1 MDKNLI
7 CDASKKLRLISINLF
22 EGHLKRINTLPEK
35 GELGQQLKL
44 AVKPERLQLSSS
56 EQSNEILRVFAE
68 LGVRVVL
75 ASPIPEEEPTPL
87 FQIEAVYQIDYEING
102 SIGKPAIDEF
112 VKYNAVHHV
121 WPFWRQYVF
130 SLSNQSG
137 LPCPEIPLN
146 TSLQSLDELRVDS
159 V

>member
-1 MDKNLI
+1 MDKDLI
-7 CDASKKLRLISINLF
+7 CEASKKLRLTSINLF

-44 AVKPERLQLSSS
+44 RVKPETLQASSS
-56 EQSNEILRVFAE
+56 EPTHEILRVFVE

-75 ASPIPEEEPTPL
+75 ASQISGEEPSPL
-87 FQIEAVYQIDYEING
+87 FQIEAVYQIDYVING
-102 SIGKPAIDEF
+102 SIEKSAIDELA
-112 VKYNAVHHV
+112 KYNAVHNV

-130 SLSNQSG
+130 NLASQSG

-146 TSLQSLDELRVDS
+146 TSLQSLDELSTDS